1 MLLAFLLLGYEL
13 LVALASLGYARL
25 TRVTRL

>member
-1 MLLAFLLLGYEL
+1 MLLAFLLLGCE